1 VLRHLSYYGIS
12 SDREAGSLLPYRGHG
27 MPGRLVAIA
36 LVVAVGE
43 PLKTPDDNPP
53 IGHQFQALVEEYEQ
67 GRRDFVAAIRKAS
80 TEAEAEK
87 VIAEKRP
94 DEAKHI
100 AKFLEIARKEPTN
113 PIAAKAATWILT
125 HTPSD
130 PDPRAV
136 EIIALHH
143 IKSAAIG
150 PICQDIGFSTARANG
165 EVLRRIAR
173 ENPHRDIRGKA
184 YLGLAQHLIFN
195 CNRPLAVDRTADL
208 PRAIS
213 MQAEAETLL
222 RQVVSDYE
230 NVSVGRMTVAD
241 AAKMMLSDIGRF
253 GVGKLAT
260 EVEGRDAE
268 GRAFKLSD
276 YRGKVVVLTFSGNWC
291 GPCKGMYPDERELVK
306 RLESRAFA
314 LLSVSTDEKVD
325 TLRRSLETGEITW
338 RCWWDG
344 GMNGPICKAW
354 DVRQYPT
361 VYVLDPKGVIRYK
374 DVRSDDLKRSVELL
388 MSEQI
393 TK

>member
-1 VLRHLSYYGIS
+1 MLN
-12 SDREAGSLLPYRGHG
+12 LL
-27 MPGRLVAIA
+27 LAITFLLA
-36 LVVAVGE
+36 PDE
-43 PLKTPDDNPP
+43 PPRPPDDSSSARQ
-53 IGHQFQALVEEYEQ
+53 QFQALVEEYEQ
-67 GRRDFVAAIRKAS
+67 GRRDFLAALRKGN

-94 DEAKHI
+94 DEAKYI

-113 PIAAKAATWILT
+113 PIAAKAATWILI
-125 HTPSD
+125 HTPYE

-136 EIIALHH
+136 EIIARHH
-143 IKSAAIG
+143 IRSDAIG
-150 PICQDIGFSTARANG
+150 PMCQAIGFSTVRANG

-173 ENPHRDIRGKA
+173 ENPNRDIRGA
-184 YLGLAQHLIFN
+184 ACLGLAQHLIFN
-195 CNRPLAVDRTADL
+195 CNRPLAVDRKADL

-222 RQVVSDYE
+222 GQAAYNYG
-230 NVSVGRMTVAD
+230 NVNIGPMTVAD
-241 AAKMMLSDIGRF
+241 AAKIMLSGIGRF
-253 GVGKLAT
+253 GVGKPAA

-276 YRGKVVVLTFSGNWC
+276 YRGKVVVTFSGNWC

-306 RLESRAFA
+306 RLEGRGFA

-325 TLRRSLETGEITW
+325 TLKRSLETGEITW

-344 GMNGPICKAW
+344 GMSGPICKAW
-354 DVRQYPT
+354 DVQQYPT

-374 DVRSDDLKRSVELL
+374 DVRGDDLKKSVELL
-388 MSEQI
+388 MSELSN
-393 TK
+393 K